1 MATIVEDDRALLSGS
16 SWWGSGTV
24 GKSAFI
30 TYSFE
35 NESYEQVAG
44 PSHSNA
50 FRASFKPLTEVEKAA
65 AREALKQ

>member
-1 MATIVEDDRALLSGS
+1 MATIVKDDRALLCGS

-24 GKSAFI
+24 GKAAFI

-50 FRASFKPLTEVEKAA
+50 FRASFKPLTEAEKSA
-65 AREALKQ
+65 ARDVLKQ